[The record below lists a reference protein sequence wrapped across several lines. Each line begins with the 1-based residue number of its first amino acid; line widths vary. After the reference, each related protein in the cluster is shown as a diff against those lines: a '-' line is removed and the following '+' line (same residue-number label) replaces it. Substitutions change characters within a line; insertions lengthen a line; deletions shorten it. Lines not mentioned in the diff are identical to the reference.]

1 MVIFL
6 VKSTNYKND
15 QKIAEYDKYSRNGVF
30 FMAKIVEDI
39 LVVKF
44 SKIVKDSDTDNSGL
58 VGQDV
63 QAALEQV
70 AQELV
75 GEAVVVEVVRAE

>member
-1 MVIFL
+1 MINTL
-6 VKSTNYKND
+6 WS
-15 QKIAEYDKYSRNGVF
+15 II
-30 FMAKIVEDI
+30 MAKIVEDI

-44 SKIVKDSDTDNSGL
+44 SKIVKDSDTDNGGL
-58 VGQDV
+58 VGTDI

-75 GEAVVVEVVRAE
+75 GESVVVEVVRA